1 MSRSDRRQDC
11 AERAHARHSSESWNP
26 LRTAKWTPA
35 FAGVT
40 TCFETTCS
48 GTVRSISRQ
57 RGFTLIEMIVVI
69 VITGILAG
77 VLSRFL
83 SEPVRGYLQVAS
95 RGVLVDQADISL
107 RRIATEVQRALP
119 NSLRVACGGQCL
131 EFLSSVDGGMYRAQ
145 VSGSN
150 PADDVLDFIN
160 PVGDSSFD
168 VLGGLRGAPAAGN
181 QVVVYNL
188 SAAPAPPNSAYFG
201 DNRATVAAASNIN
214 RVVLTAPIRF
224 PQPSAKQRFYLVD
237 TPVSYLCNPGAGSL
251 RRNANYP
258 INAAQPTNTA
268 QGVLL
273 SDRVTACNFVFNAGS
288 ATRGGLLTMSL
299 SLADGDERITVLH
312 QVHVF
317 NAP

>member
-1 MSRSDRRQDC
+1 MSGSQ
-11 AERAHARHSSESWNP
+11 
-26 LRTAKWTPA
+26 
-35 FAGVT
+35 
-40 TCFETTCS
+40 TTCS
-48 GTVRSISRQ
+48 ATRQ

-95 RGVLVDQADISL
+95 RAVLVDQADISL
-107 RRIATEVQRALP
+107 RRIASEVQRALP

-131 EFLSSVDGGMYRAQ
+131 EFLSSVDGGVYRAQ
-145 VSGSN
+145 VSGIN
-150 PADDVLDFIN
+150 PADDILDFTN
-160 PVGDSSFD
+160 PAGDNGFD
-168 VLGGLRGAPAAGN
+168 VLGGLRNAPSAGD

-188 SAAPAPPNSAYFG
+188 SASPTPPSSAYAG
-201 DNRATVAAASNIN
+201 DNRATLAASTIN
-214 RVVLTAPIRF
+214 RIVLSAPIQF
-224 PQPSAKQRFYLVD
+224 PQPSAQQRFYLVD
-237 TPVSYLCNPGAGSL
+237 TPISYLCNPGAGEL

-258 INAAQPTNTA
+258 ISAAQPTNTA

-273 SDRVTACNFVFNAGS
+273 SDRVTACNFAFNPGT
-288 ATRGGLLTMSL
+288 ATRGGLLSMSL
-299 SLADGDERITVLH
+299 TLADGDERITVLH

>member
-1 MSRSDRRQDC
+1 MNRRLPQ
-11 AERAHARHSSESWNP
+11 
-26 LRTAKWTPA
+26 
-35 FAGVT
+35 
-40 TCFETTCS
+40 
-48 GTVRSISRQ
+48 IQ

-119 NSLRVACGGQCL
+119 NSLRVTCGGQCL

-145 VSGSN
+145 VSS
-150 PADDVLDFIN
+150 PLAIPPDDILDFTTT
-160 PVGDSSFD
+160 DSSFD
-168 VLGGLRGAPAAGN
+168 VLGGLRGVPVAGS

-188 SAAPAPPNSAYFG
+188 NATSASNNAYVG
-201 DNRATVAAASNIN
+201 DNRASVAAGSTIN
-214 RVVLTAPIRF
+214 RIALTPATKF
-224 PQPSAKQRFYLVD
+224 PQPSAKQRFYLID
-237 TPVSYLCNPGAGSL
+237 TPVSYLCNPAAGSL

-258 INAAQPTNTA
+258 INAVQPTDTL

-273 SDRVTACNFVFNAGS
+273 SDRVTACNFVFDAGS